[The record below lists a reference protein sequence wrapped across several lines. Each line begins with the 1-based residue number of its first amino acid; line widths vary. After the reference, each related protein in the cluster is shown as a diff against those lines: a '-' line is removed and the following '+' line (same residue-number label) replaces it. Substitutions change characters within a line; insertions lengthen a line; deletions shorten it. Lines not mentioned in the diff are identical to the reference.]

1 MGAGDHKSGLP
12 ILEFNLAARLVFREV
27 ILPVRVDGN
36 QRWLS
41 LSGGPLFDERNQF
54 VGYSGIGAD
63 LTVARRSENQARPLA
78 LFDTLT
84 RKGVAEGTSS
94 SIRVVPGGRGYNK
107 QKQ

>member
-63 LTVARRSENQARPLA
+63 LTDARRSENQARQRA

-84 RKGVAEGTSS
+84 GLRSEERRVGTECVKTCSS
-94 SIRVVPGGRGYNK
+94 RRTPYH
-107 QKQ
+107 